1 MKNRSSVALTV
12 LILCSLGATAGAQAG
27 DLLGLYVGAS
37 FGQAHIRAEQGDI
50 VPQAGGTLDMTHSAF
65 KGMLGIRVLSFLG
78 AEVAYMDFGKVSSMP
93 GSQTSTPLP
102 GAITAEQVSQKGEA
116 AFALL
121 YLPVPIVD
129 VYVKAGLS
137 RITTDSSATVTP
149 LGVATC
155 AIDRPNCGAPY
166 SVSHDFTD
174 TGFAYGAGLQWK
186 LGDWA
191 VRGEYERFDAAGANP
206 SLLSIGMT
214 YWIQ

>member
-1 MKNRSSVALTV
+1 MKNRPSVALTV
-12 LILCSLGATAGAQAG
+12 LILCSLCAATAAQAG
-27 DLLGLYVGAS
+27 DLLGLYLGAS

-50 VPQAGGTLDMTHSAF
+50 VPQVGGTLDMTHSAF
-65 KGMLGIRVLSFLG
+65 KGMLGVRVLSFLG
-78 AEVAYMDFGKVSSMP
+78 AEVAYMDLGKVSSLAGP
-93 GSQTSTPLP
+93 GST
-102 GAITAEQVSQKGEA
+102 AARITAEQVSQKGEA

-121 YLPVPIVD
+121 YLPVPVID
-129 VYVKAGLS
+129 VYVKGGLS

-149 LGVATC
+149 LGVGTC
-155 AIDRPNCGAPY
+155 AIGNPNCGAPY

-186 LGDWA
+186 LGQWA

-214 YWIQ
+214 YWML

>member
-1 MKNRSSVALTV
+1 MNNRSSIALMALT
-12 LILCSLGATAGAQAG
+12 LGSLGVVTAAQAD

-37 FGQAHIRAEQGDI
+37 FGQAHIRARQGEIDTLS
-50 VPQAGGTLDMTHSAF
+50 PGTVDMTHSAF

-78 AEVAYMDFGKVSSMP
+78 AEVAYMDFGKVSSAP
-93 GSQTSTPLP
+93 GQTAEP
-102 GAITAEQVSQKGEA
+102 IVAEQVSQKGEA

-121 YLPVPIVD
+121 YLPVPVID

-137 RITTDSSATVTP
+137 RIKTDFNATLSPPV
-149 LGVATC
+149 GAGTC
-155 AIDRPNCGAPY
+155 AINFPNCGAPY
-166 SVSHDFTD
+166 SVSHHFTD

-186 LGDWA
+186 LGQWA
-191 VRGEYERFDAAGANP
+191 VRGEYERFDAAGSNP